1 MSLFTQQLHMGA
13 IKTTQPVQMLDQVH
27 FTKQIQRSTTV
38 SADPGVSLANK
49 IRIQGF
55 ERHKFEKRLQ
65 QKQLESSLQM

>member
-49 IRIQGF
+49 IGIQGY
-55 ERHKFEKRLQ
+55 ERHKVEKRLQ